1 MADQFQSTVGVG
13 DFSATYDGLGNLL
26 GMAVRYRVSVTN
38 LATGA
43 STVNF
48 TGPFD
53 VDPAAFTRLL
63 ASIPTPNPDGTP
75 SVAFSPPQPL
85 E

>member
-13 DFSATYDGLGNLL
+13 DFSATYDGAGNLL
-26 GMAVRYRVSVTN
+26 GVAVRYRVAVTN
-38 LATGA
+38 QMTGA

-53 VDPAAFTRLL
+53 VDPAAFQSLL
-63 ASIPTPNPDGTP
+63 ASIPAPNPDGTP
-75 SVAFSPPQPL
+75 SVTFSPPQPL